1 MSAASSS
8 APARGAPCQ
17 APIGARLSAGTA
29 TCRRLTLPNP
39 PGANVALTRP
49 GEPVARPV
57 PPPPPA
63 GPKAPRG
70 RLYTRR
76 GEPVARPLPPA
87 DRAALN
93 ATGRACGS
101 PVAARSGI
109 TAELL
114 RPGPNECH
122 ARVAFDTPD
131 HRDWPPARRP
141 ARGPVE
147 DPRALRPSG
156 RSAG

>member
-49 GEPVARPV
+49 GEPVARRV
-57 PPPPPA
+57 PPA
-63 GPKAPRG
+63 HRAP
-70 RLYTRR
+70 
-76 GEPVARPLPPA
+76 
-87 DRAALN
+87 LN

-114 RPGPNECH
+114 RPGTNECH